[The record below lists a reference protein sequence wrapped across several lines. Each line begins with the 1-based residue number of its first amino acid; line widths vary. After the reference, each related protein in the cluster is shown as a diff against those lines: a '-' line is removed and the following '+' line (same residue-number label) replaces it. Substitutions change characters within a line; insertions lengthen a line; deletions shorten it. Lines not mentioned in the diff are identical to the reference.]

1 MSEKWS
7 NLINLFAGF
16 ILTLVLLLLNNM
28 RDEIRDLKD
37 SNTVLIKQVSALQT
51 DISWIKESRK
61 DAANHP

>member
-1 MSEKWS
+1 MEKWS

-28 RDEIRDLKD
+28 RDEIRDLKE
-37 SNTVLIKQVSALQT
+37 SNTVLIKQVSSLQT

-61 DAANHP
+61 DAAENHP